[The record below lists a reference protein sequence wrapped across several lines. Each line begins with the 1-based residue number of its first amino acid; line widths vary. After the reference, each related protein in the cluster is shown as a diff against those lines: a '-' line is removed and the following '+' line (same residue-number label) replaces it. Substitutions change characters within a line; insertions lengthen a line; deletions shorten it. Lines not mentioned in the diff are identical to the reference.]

1 MKKSTIIITTLI
13 SIAVLLILVWLFYST
28 KPREI
33 KYPQE
38 TEIKQNQIVQPQE
51 NQKEQNK
58 ELIEKINDNTDV
70 ANIENDLNLIQKEQ
84 DNLTNEIN
92 KELEDFETELIKEK
106 L

>member
-13 SIAVLLILVWLFYST
+13 SIAVLLVLVWLFYST
-28 KPREI
+28 KPREV

-38 TEIKQNQIVQPQE
+38 TEIKQNQIVKPQE

-58 ELIEKINDNTDV
+58 ELIKKINDNTNV

-92 KELEDFETELIKEK
+92 KEVEGFETELIKEK

>member
-1 MKKSTIIITTLI
+1 MKKSTIIITILI
-13 SIAVLLILVWLFYST
+13 SLVVFLLLVWLFYST

-38 TEIKQNQIVQPQE
+38 SEIKQNQVTQPQKT
-51 NQKEQNK
+51 QKEQTK
-58 ELIEKINDNTDV
+58 DLLEKINDNTDV
-70 ANIENDLNLIQKEQ
+70 ANIEKDLNLIQNEQ

-92 KELEDFETELIKEK
+92 KETRGFETELMKEG